1 MQPPASGSN
10 SGSGV
15 QEVDF
20 QGMDTAPDVHFSHPS
35 PPPETILIMA
45 PSGGGGRPDPGQV
58 QEEVGCGEWPSRR
71 VRGLQRLS
79 RQSGA
84 RLHSPGFSCSLREP
98 CTTML
103 ERKRTGWGPGLLA
116 QNWALQSPAGKTEC
130 RAQPLSERPFSWCL
144 ATEPQVAPGVTLNVH
159 RSTCGG
165 RGGGLSPN
173 SHGKKPMAQ
182 KILTSTCPPA

>member
-15 QEVDF
+15 PEVDF

-71 VRGLQRLS
+71 VRCLQRLS

-116 QNWALQSPAGKTEC
+116 QNWALQSPAGKTV
-130 RAQPLSERPFSWCL
+130 Q
-144 ATEPQVAPGVTLNVH
+144 
-159 RSTCGG
+159 RSTSLRAAFLLVSGNRAAGSPRGHPECSQIDLWGE
-165 RGGGLSPN
+165 GGGLSPN
-173 SHGKKPMAQ
+173 SHGKKPMVQ